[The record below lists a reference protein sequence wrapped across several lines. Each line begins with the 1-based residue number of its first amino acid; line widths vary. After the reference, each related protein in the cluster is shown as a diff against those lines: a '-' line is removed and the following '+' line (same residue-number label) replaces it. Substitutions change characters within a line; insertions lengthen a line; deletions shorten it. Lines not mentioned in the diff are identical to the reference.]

1 MNNRFFK
8 YTITYHDPSKV
19 YNYLSYAI
27 VRYPNDN
34 QELITTISDYKD
46 LPTIKDGATK
56 DYNLEMRNLLDG
68 HTYMINFDLSRG
80 YQEKTLTLNI
90 DNSNVG
96 TEFDINAVGV
106 RVENIGITP
115 NSVSTDGSKATYK
128 IKSGTAI

>member
-8 YTITYHDPSKV
+8 YTITYNDPSKV
-19 YNYLSYAI
+19 YNYLSYTI

-34 QELITTISDYKD
+34 PELKTTVNAYKD

-56 DYNLEMRNLLDG
+56 EYNLQMSKLLDG

-80 YQEKTLTLNI
+80 YQKKTLTLTI

-96 TEFDINAVGV
+96 TEFDISAVGV
-106 RVENIGITP
+106 RLENIGITP
-115 NSVSTDGSKATYK
+115 NSVSPDGSTATYD
-128 IKSGTAI
+128 IESGTAI